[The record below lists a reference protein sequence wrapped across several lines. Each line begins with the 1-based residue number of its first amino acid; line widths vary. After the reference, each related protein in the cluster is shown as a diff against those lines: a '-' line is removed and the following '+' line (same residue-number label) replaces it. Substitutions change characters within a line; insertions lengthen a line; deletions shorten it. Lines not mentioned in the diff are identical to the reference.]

1 MHAKICF
8 VLKNRSSP
16 TSFGDRATGACMPD
30 SFVAEG
36 AMSRNSSMRAV
47 RRMRSAWLALTVAM
61 GATLAA
67 CAPVPPAASQ
77 AQAASPPAV
86 QSPNQSV
93 RSADGPL
100 PVPPNLVA
108 LAQPTGQR
116 RLVSSGYQQSYWPLS
131 QYFETQRNEAYCSV
145 ASSVMVLNAL
155 GVRRPESSLYPDFP
169 FFSQQDFFRTIDPQ
183 VADAATVSKEGM
195 TLDQLSAALRS
206 FPVDVEKFHASD
218 LSLER
223 FRDLIRDTTARHD
236 RFVLL
241 NFRRVEIGET
251 GGGHWSP
258 LAAYDAAS
266 DSALLLDV
274 ARYKYPAVWV
284 PVTQLY
290 AAAQAVDSVS
300 GLSRGLVIVG
310 KRAG

>member
-1 MHAKICF
+1 
-8 VLKNRSSP
+8 
-16 TSFGDRATGACMPD
+16 
-30 SFVAEG
+30 
-36 AMSRNSSMRAV
+36 MSRYSSMRAV
-47 RRMRSAWLALTVAM
+47 RRISRSAWIATVA
-61 GATLAA
+61 ATLAA
-67 CAPVPPAASQ
+67 CAPAPPVSQVPPLPSLPSARSQ
-77 AQAASPPAV
+77 PQATSPLAL
-86 QSPNQSV
+86 QHPNQSTP
-93 RSADGPL
+93 SADGPL
-100 PVPPNLVA
+100 PVPVNLIA
-108 LAQPTGQR
+108 LTQPAGQK
-116 RLVSSGYQQSYWPLS
+116 RLMSSAYKQSYWPLS

-169 FFSQQDFFRTIDPQ
+169 FFSQQDFFRAIDPQ
-183 VADAATVSKEGM
+183 VANAATVSKEGM
-195 TLDQLSAALRS
+195 TLDQLSAALGT
-206 FPVDVEKFHASD
+206 FAVDVKTFHASE
-218 LSLER
+218 LSLDR

-236 RFVLL
+236 RFALV

-258 LAAYDAAS
+258 LAAYDTAS

-284 PVTQLY
+284 PVAQLY

-300 GLSRGLVIVG
+300 GASRGVVIVG